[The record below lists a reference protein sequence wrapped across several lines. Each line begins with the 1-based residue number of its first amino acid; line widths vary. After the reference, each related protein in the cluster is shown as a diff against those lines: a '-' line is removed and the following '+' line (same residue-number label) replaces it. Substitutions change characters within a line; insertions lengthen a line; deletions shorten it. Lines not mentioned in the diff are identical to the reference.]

1 MEQSDLE
8 AGENDAGVTVDVE
21 MEPEPTPPSSPRS
34 TADRDMDVSEPSP
47 AHPLYS
53 GAQIEEGM
61 GVMILLSLAM
71 RHKLTYTAFADIIK
85 VINIHLPKN
94 VSTPTSY
101 NSVYRFLKSVEKLPL
116 ADDLRS
122 TKIGHRLC
130 GKSLAYLPSQQ
141 ACSVFWH

>member
-21 MEPEPTPPSSPRS
+21 MEPEPTPPSLPRS

-61 GVMILLSLAM
+61 GVMLLLSLAM

-85 VINIHLPKN
+85 VINIHLPKK
-94 VSTPTSY
+94 SALPPPTTPCTASSNPWKSY
-101 NSVYRFLKSVEKLPL
+101 HLQTIFAAQK
-116 ADDLRS
+116 
-122 TKIGHRLC
+122 
-130 GKSLAYLPSQQ
+130 
-141 ACSVFWH
+141 